1 MHETLTI
8 RAYTRNVASHRHS
21 FCQLVLP
28 LNGVIKLAMHT
39 FDGAIG
45 VGEGIVIPAG
55 CDHAF
60 SANEQARFVVA
71 DLAALPAV
79 FALHSGPKFLLS
91 SALSAYLQFIELQLQ
106 QSTLATVEATLVT
119 LFKQLLTPHHI
130 HRSAGD
136 KIESAIS
143 QIHQYPES
151 PLTLDIL
158 CRHACLG
165 VTQFKKRFREKTGTS
180 PGQYIAHVRMQKARS
195 LLQFT
200 DMPVTR
206 VALEVG
212 YSDVSA
218 FSRRF
223 TTVFGRSPKHY
234 SRRIKTPDEPKKATF

>member
-1 MHETLTI
+1 MHESLTI
-8 RAYTRNVASHRHS
+8 RAYTRNVASHQHN

-55 CDHAF
+55 TNHAF

-71 DLAALPAV
+71 DLAALPAA
-79 FALHSGPKFLLS
+79 FARHTSPKFLLS
-91 SALSAYLQFIELQLQ
+91 AALSAYLQFVELQLQ
-106 QSTLATVEATLVT
+106 QSTLMTVETTLIT

-136 KIESAIS
+136 KIELAIS

-151 PLTLDIL
+151 VLSLEVL

-180 PGQYIAHVRMQKARS
+180 PGQYITQVRMQKARS

-212 YSDVSA
+212 YNDVSA

-223 TTVFGRSPKHY
+223 TTVFGRSPKHF
-234 SRRIKTPDEPKKATF
+234 SRRIKTPDEPKKVTF